1 MTEATLKSTLC
12 CIYFY
17 KFFRNITIS
26 KYFLIE
32 IYCPFVMH
40 YYPFDRQSCE
50 ILIVNRGIVKDNV
63 ELIAEELIYNG
74 PEDYLEYFI
83 QEPTFTTDENNT
95 LRVKMVLKRRILN
108 VASNTFLPV
117 ILIVLVS
124 LCFEYTIILQKMF
137 KSMYAS
143 SLHS

>member
-1 MTEATLKSTLC
+1 MLFL
-12 CIYFY
+12 FL
-17 KFFRNITIS
+17 FFRNITIS
-26 KYFLIE
+26 KFFLIE

-83 QEPTFTTDENNT
+83 QAH
-95 LRVKMVLKRRILN
+95 MARIRLN
-108 VASNTFLPV
+108 QYRK
-117 ILIVLVS
+117 ILS
-124 LCFEYTIILQKMF
+124 
-137 KSMYAS
+137 
-143 SLHS
+143 

>member
-1 MTEATLKSTLC
+1 MPSMFEYSESLEVFPVSFFSDKKLY
-12 CIYFY
+12 I
-17 KFFRNITIS
+17 FRNITIS
-26 KYFLIE
+26 KFFLVE

-63 ELIAEELIYNG
+63 QLIAEKLTYNG

-95 LRVKMVLKRRILN
+95 LRVKMILKRRILN

-124 LCFEYTIILQKMF
+124 LSQCARKGYGHGNF
-137 KSMYAS
+137 
-143 SLHS
+143 

>member
-1 MTEATLKSTLC
+1 MD
-12 CIYFY
+12 FY